1 MTRSTEHRDA
11 IVVGGGQAGLAVGYH
26 LAEQG
31 RDFSILEAAAQPAA
45 AWRDRWDSL
54 RLFTPVRYDSL
65 PGKPFPGDP
74 DSYPGRDDVVAYLTD
89 YARDFDL
96 PVELNSPVRSVK
108 ANEDGYLVE
117 LDDRAYEADQVVI
130 ATGPFRVPRVPAVA
144 SQLHDA
150 VVHFHSSGYRTPSAL
165 PPGPVLVV
173 GGGNT
178 GFQIA
183 QELSAT
189 HEVHLSIG
197 TRQTALPQRLFG
209 RDLFTF
215 LEKTGLM
222 AQTVGSRLGQRLKDR
237 DTLIGSR
244 PRSLRRKHGVTLRPR
259 TTAAAGDSVS
269 FEDGTTL
276 GVSSVIWATGFE
288 LGHSFVHAPVFDEQG
303 QVIHRRGVTESPGLY
318 FLGLPWLHTRGSALL
333 GWVKDDAEHLAEQIR
348 AFPASATT
356 QPQPAVAATTSNP
369 IGEHA

>member
-1 MTRSTEHRDA
+1 MTRSTERRDA
-11 IVVGGGQAGLAVGYH
+11 IVVGGGQAGLAIGYY

-54 RLFTPVRYDSL
+54 RLFTPARYDSL
-65 PGKPFPGDP
+65 PGKRFPGDP

-108 ANEDGYLVE
+108 PNEDSYLVE
-117 LDDRAYEADQVVI
+117 LDGRAYEADQVVI
-130 ATGPFRVPRVPAVA
+130 ATGPFQVARIPAIA

-150 VVHFHSSGYRTPSAL
+150 VVHFHSSDYRTPSAL
-165 PPGPVLVV
+165 PPGPVLAV

-183 QELSAT
+183 EELSAT
-189 HEVHLSIG
+189 HEVHLSTG
-197 TRQTALPQRLFG
+197 TRQTPLPQRLFG

-215 LEKTGLM
+215 LDKTGLM
-222 AQTVGSRLGQRLKDR
+222 AKTVDSRLGQRLKDR

-244 PRSLRRKHGVTLRPR
+244 PRSLQRKHGVTLRPR
-259 TTAAAGDSVS
+259 ATAAAGDSVS

-288 LGHSFVHAPVFDEQG
+288 LDHSFVHAPVFGEQG
-303 QVIHRRGVTESPGLY
+303 QLIHRRGVTESPGLY
-318 FLGLPWLHTRGSALL
+318 FLGVPWLHTRGSALL
-333 GWVKDDAEHLAEQIR
+333 GFIKDDAQYLAERIR
-348 AFPASATT
+348 AHADSVPSRPAPAAAPATPLPT
-356 QPQPAVAATTSNP
+356 
-369 IGEHA
+369 GERA